1 MSLFT
6 SSELREAGLSA
17 SRIVSKSAY
26 SILREDVA
34 SFSESKTYDI
44 FLSYSSKDADE
55 TLGLKTIIEKLG
67 YTVYVD
73 WDDPNLDRSK
83 VSPNTASL
91 LKVRMKT
98 CRSLFFA
105 TSENSPTSKWM
116 PWELGYFDAF
126 KGKVAILPIVQ
137 QPIST
142 YTGQEYLGLYPYVEK
157 ADDREGK
164 AVLWINKDASTYV
177 RFEQWLQGKEP
188 YKR

>member
-126 KGKVAILPIVQ
+126 KEVIPAIRLA
-137 QPIST
+137 IS
-142 YTGQEYLGLYPYVEK
+142 LYRFK
-157 ADDREGK
+157 G
-164 AVLWINKDASTYV
+164 AST
-177 RFEQWLQGKEP
+177 RIIIFWAAIEP
-188 YKR
+188 SA